1 MLKLP
6 AVTSTSTITFGLTR
20 RKSSLPS
27 PSERKSSRLR
37 VAPLRM
43 LNPSSEAPSSP
54 SLETSSTDPLRR
66 STCGPSADSVATEVS
81 PTMRTLR
88 PIARTEMRSTP
99 PVLTGLVPA
108 RAGSSSLASG
118 LVVRELGPASGWS
131 VTAAQGSES
140 AVDPASSSF
149 VGSEELWEVPC
160 VAFKASMR
168 RAASAASMRPAAR
181 SSRMGVMSGVVMRR
195 M

>member
-1 MLKLP
+1 
-6 AVTSTSTITFGLTR
+6 
-20 RKSSLPS
+20 
-27 PSERKSSRLR
+27 
-37 VAPLRM
+37 
-43 LNPSSEAPSSP
+43 
-54 SLETSSTDPLRR
+54 
-66 STCGPSADSVATEVS
+66 
-81 PTMRTLR
+81 MRTLR

-118 LVVRELGPASGWS
+118 FGRAELGACVWLVGYGCPGIGVSGRPASCS
-131 VTAAQGSES
+131 L
-140 AVDPASSSF
+140 

-181 SSRMGVMSGVVMRR
+181 SSRMGVMSGVVIRPNVNR
-195 M
+195 IFREREGSLSILRDWLGLIPDGDGLQEHVLANKNLRAAYN